1 MWAYAYFTST
11 CALCSPIGW
20 DNEKKIAIV
29 VENMQLTSQLKADS
43 SIAYNEVIVRQ
54 GGGSGQL
61 GTPRKSAAG
70 GGSARGAAAAGGAPE
85 LAIEDDQAFL
95 LRQLTQMNKLQ
106 AVQGAGGAQSGVGAV
121 SAPAPT
127 GGALSASLTA
137 KQVRSALLTMK

>member
-1 MWAYAYFTST
+1 
-11 CALCSPIGW
+11 
-20 DNEKKIAIV
+20 
-29 VENMQLTSQLKADS
+29 MQLTSQLKADS

-54 GGGSGQL
+54 GGGGGGGQL

-70 GGSARGAAAAGGAPE
+70 GGSARGAAAAAGGAPE